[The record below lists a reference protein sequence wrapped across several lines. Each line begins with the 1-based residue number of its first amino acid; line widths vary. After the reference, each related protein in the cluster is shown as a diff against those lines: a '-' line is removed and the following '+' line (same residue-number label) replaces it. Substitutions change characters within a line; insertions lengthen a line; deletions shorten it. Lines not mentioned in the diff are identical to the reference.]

1 MRHMEAPRSLPG
13 DPRGGIDRTLGS
25 VLDTTK
31 PAGKQSSDVIV
42 ARLRK
47 NRGGEVVQIALTK
60 FNGYDL
66 VDLRVMAA
74 TATGYTPTR
83 RGISVKAAMLPDLV
97 KALQAALVEA
107 EARGLL

>member
-1 MRHMEAPRSLPG
+1 MRHAKTPEPLAG
-13 DPRGGIDRTLGS
+13 GNRGGIEGMREGPEGTESTVGN
-25 VLDTTK
+25 
-31 PAGKQSSDVIV
+31 QSTDIII

-47 NRGGEVVQIALTK
+47 NRGGEVVQIALTT

-74 TATGYTPTR
+74 TADGYAPTR